1 MKQISRK
8 DVFLGLGSN
17 LNDRHA
23 YLENAISQLD
33 ANKNIQVRTRSSIL
47 ETDPIGKIPQPK
59 YLNMVVEIETC
70 LSPKE
75 LLNVCL
81 EIEADNGRV
90 RTEKWGP
97 RTLDI
102 DILFYGDE
110 VVDTHGLKIPH
121 PELAQRRFVLEPMA
135 EIAPDFKHPKSK
147 DSILAMLQRL

>member
-1 MKQISRK
+1 MKQISRRG
-8 DVFLGLGSN
+8 VFLGLGSN
-17 LNDRHA
+17 LNDREA

-33 ANKNIQVRTRSSIL
+33 ADENIQVLMRSSIL
-47 ETDPIGKIPQPK
+47 QTKALGDMAQPM
-59 YLNMVVEIETC
+59 YLNMVVEIETS

-110 VVDTHGLKIPH
+110 VVDTLGLRIPH
-121 PELAQRRFVLEPMA
+121 PELIQRSFVLEPLA

-147 DSILAMLQRL
+147 DSVLAMLQRL